1 MITGLAFRE
10 DASFVFAFAGS
21 PVGDFVG
28 ASDAVRAAVVDIVGF
43 ADVVVE
49 VADCVAGSGHASGLI
64 AGDLGAVG
72 DFGSRAKVEAAAAV
86 GLVVRQVDAG
96 VAALGVACD
105 ALAGAGL
112 AGLVVTAVIAEQAAV
127 VVVIEDAVALA
138 VEVEARGALG
148 DIAFA
153 VLADCGGDARRG
165 RAVDDFFAAS
175 GRRVEDALVIIDVIF
190 GLAFFGDAFAGDAC
204 AADPCAHDIRA
215 VAVVFAAVFFGIGF
229 ADAVEEVIAFGAF
242 AGDAFLIAADH
253 LDAVFDVFGGADM
266 AASAAVGRIG
276 IPVDAFAVAE
286 AERFVAGVF
295 AFAVGADLSHVALSA
310 FCAAA
315 FGRILDAFAAVEVI
329 AFGAGF
335 GLAAVF
341 IFADAVAGAFGE
353 CDAGQQRAV
362 DHPRGA
368 FFGGIGNAFV
378 VDDMIADLACVDD
391 ACAVEA
397 CRIFGIF
404 DIGAFDAAV
413 AAVFSIFIE
422 IDAEITTEI
431 GALTAYAVAVFAV
444 LVGRADFAVIAFAAA
459 VAAFAVDGDER
470 RDAFGGVADADA
482 GGGIFTA
489 FAGEEV
495 AAAVFADDIVA
506 GEVDAGIGFFVKD
519 LTGGAVYAF
528 RLFRI
533 IVLIGEAVDAFPVF
547 PFPGLGAIDAAEA
560 GYSVIAFAAAAAAAT
575 AAAAFLCASP
585 DAEAVFGE
593 IDVVDFRA
601 FDDAFAFEAGGVLKV
616 ACRVDA
622 AS

>member
-1 MITGLAFRE
+1 M
-10 DASFVFAFAGS
+10 
-21 PVGDFVG
+21 
-28 ASDAVRAAVVDIVGF
+28 
-43 ADVVVE
+43 
-49 VADCVAGSGHASGLI
+49 
-64 AGDLGAVG
+64 
-72 DFGSRAKVEAAAAV
+72 
-86 GLVVRQVDAG
+86 
-96 VAALGVACD
+96 
-105 ALAGAGL
+105 
-112 AGLVVTAVIAEQAAV
+112 
-127 VVVIEDAVALA
+127 
-138 VEVEARGALG
+138 EARGALG

-153 VLADCGGDARRG
+153 VLADCGGDAG
-165 RAVDDFFAAS
+165 CCRAVDDFFAAS
-175 GRRVEDALVIIDVIF
+175 GRRVEDALVIIDMIF

-253 LDAVFDVFGGADM
+253 FNAVFNILCGADM
-266 AASAAVGRIG
+266 AASAAVVRIG
-276 IPVDAFAVAE
+276 VPVDAFAVAE

-295 AFAVGADLSHVALSA
+295 AFAVGADLSHVALCA

-315 FGRILDAFAAVEVI
+315 FGRILHAFTAIEVI

-335 GLAAVF
+335 SLAAVF

-362 DHPRGA
+362 DHPWGA

-391 ACAVEA
+391 TCAVEA
-397 CRIFGIF
+397 GRIFGIF
-404 DIGAFDAAV
+404 DIGAFDAAS
-413 AAVFSIFIE
+413 AAVFGIFIE
-422 IDAEITTEI
+422 INAKLSAEL
-431 GALTAYAVAVFAV
+431 GALSAYAVSVFAI
-444 LVGRADFAVIAFAAA
+444 LVGRADLAVIAFAAA

-482 GGGIFTA
+482 GIGVFAA

-506 GEVDAGIGFFVKD
+506 GEVAAGIGFFVKD
-519 LTGGAVYAF
+519 LTGGAVHAF

-533 IVLIGEAVDAFPVF
+533 IVLIGEAVDAFAVF
-547 PFPGLGAIDAAEA
+547 PFPGFGAIDAAEA
-560 GYSVIAFAAAAAAAT
+560 GHSVITLAAAAATAT
-575 AAAAFLCASP
+575 AAAAFLRASP
-585 DAEAVFGE
+585 DAEAVFGK

-601 FDDAFAFEAGGVLKV
+601 FDDAFALEADGVIEV

-622 AS
+622 ACGIGAAIELVVLGVDAVVMAEDSGGAVFCDRAFDRI